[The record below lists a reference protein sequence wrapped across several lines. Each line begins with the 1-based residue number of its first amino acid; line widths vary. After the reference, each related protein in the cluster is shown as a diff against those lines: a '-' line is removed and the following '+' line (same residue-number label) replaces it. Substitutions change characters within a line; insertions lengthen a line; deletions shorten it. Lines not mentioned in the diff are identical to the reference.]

1 MGVVAD
7 KFVVMEHK
15 DGEKKMVGITVVVV
29 EIKGVK
35 NKMRQRRKRQC
46 FTTSKSVRP
55 NYM

>member
-7 KFVVMEHK
+7 RFVVMEHK
-15 DGEKKMVGITVVVV
+15 DGEKKMVGITVVV

-35 NKMRQRRKRQC
+35 NKMRQRRKRLC